1 AGTYTAHVT
10 VTRDNYVTVE
20 QDVEV
25 SIALATQSVTIDSIA
40 SVVYDGKTFQMMVAA
55 DDDATVTVTYTDA
68 DGNTVETPVNAGTYT
83 AHVTVTQDN
92 YATVEQV
99 VVFTI
104 DQAAQDISYETTSV
118 TVTEGDGSFT
128 IPLTLTAVDGEITY
142 TSSDESVATVDAN
155 GKVTIVG
162 AGTATITATVAAT
175 DNYTEATA
183 SYTLTVEAAEE
194 EAQAAEEEAQAA
206 EEAEEATEEEV
217 VNDDDSDDGSS
228 SSGSST
234 TSGSSGSS
242 STSNSS
248 STTTSPKTGDESKVV
263 LWLTLVITASFGLLA
278 TAIYSRR
285 KNKEQ

>member
-1 AGTYTAHVT
+1 
-10 VTRDNYVTVE
+10 
-20 QDVEV
+20 
-25 SIALATQSVTIDSIA
+25 
-40 SVVYDGKTFQMMVAA
+40 
-55 DDDATVTVTYTDA
+55 DATVTVTYTDA
-68 DGNTVETPVNAGTYT
+68 DGNVVESPVNAGTYT

-118 TVTEGDGSFT
+118 TVTEGDDSFT
-128 IPLTLTAVDGEITY
+128 IPLTLTAVDGAITY

-162 AGTATITATVAAT
+162 AGTATITATAAST

-194 EAQAAEEEAQAA
+194 DEAAEEE
-206 EEAEEATEEEV
+206 TVEEENV
-217 VNDDDSDDGSS
+217 IDDDDSGNGSSDSS
-228 SSGSST
+228 SSGSASFSK
-234 TSGSSGSS
+234 TSGGSSGSS